1 MKEILKRNGI
11 FALLQ
16 VLVTGAAYFFL
27 YKYLLASVGVEL
39 LGVWALVLASV
50 ASARLSDL
58 GFASSIVKFVA
69 KYRAKGDELKAGEIT
84 ETAVF
89 TVFSVILIV
98 SVLVYYPIQIIL
110 GYLVPE
116 GKLSFALLLL
126 PYALTSLCIN
136 TVSGVMMSGLDGC
149 QRMDIR
155 NILLMAG
162 ILINIGLVMSLLPE
176 FGFIALAYA
185 QLIQAVLLLLASW
198 LFLRKELP
206 SFHLVAKWK
215 KEHFLEIWR
224 YAFTFQFTSFI
235 TMTYEPVTKGLL
247 SYFGGLSMVG
257 YYEMASRMVMQVRSL
272 IVSVNQIFVP
282 AVAEIVETSPRKVK
296 ALYLSSYELFFS
308 MNLILFGLLA
318 VITLSVS
325 ELWIGAINKEFI
337 TFSWLLIA
345 GWMVNTFIVSAFYF
359 NQGTGNLRPNLIA
372 QASIGGLNI
381 TLGMILGF
389 LYGGYGVVAG
399 WAVGLIAGS
408 LPLLVRYHSDNKI
421 PMTDIVPGSGRRIL
435 LAVLLALSVGILLPI
450 SIELEGIYSL
460 LAGAVIYGLI
470 VMPAVFTTVVGKKML
485 SLVKVK

>member
-11 FALLQ
+11 SSFLQ
-16 VLVTGAAYFFL
+16 VLVTGLAYFFL

-39 LGVWALVLASV
+39 LGVWSLVLASV
-50 ASARLSDL
+50 ASARLSEL
-58 GFASSIVKFVA
+58 GFSSSVVKFVA
-69 KYRAKGDELKAGEIT
+69 KYRAKGDGLKAGEIT
-84 ETAVF
+84 ETALI
-89 TVFSVILIV
+89 TVFSATLVV
-98 SVLVYYPIQIIL
+98 SALAYYPLQIIL

-126 PYALTSLCIN
+126 PYALISLCIT
-136 TVSGVMMSGLDGC
+136 TVSGVTMSGLDGC
-149 QRMDIR
+149 QRVDVR

-162 ILINIGLVMSLLPE
+162 VVINVGLVMTLLPE

-185 QLIQAVLLLLASW
+185 QLIQAVLLLLVSS

-206 SFHLVAKWK
+206 SFRLVAKWK

-224 YAFTFQFTSFI
+224 YAFTFQLTSFI
-235 TMTYEPVTKGLL
+235 TMTFEPVTKGLL

-272 IVSVNQIFVP
+272 IVSVNRIYVP
-282 AVAEIVETSPRKVK
+282 AVAEIVETSPWKVK
-296 ALYLSSYELFFS
+296 GLYLSSYELFFS
-308 MNLILFGLLA
+308 VSLILFGLLA

-325 ELWIGAINKEFI
+325 ELWIGATNKDFI

-345 GWMVNTFIVSAFYF
+345 GWMINTLNASAFFF

-372 QASIGGLNI
+372 LASTGVLNI
-381 TLGMILGF
+381 TLGLMLGF
-389 LYGGYGVVAG
+389 VCGGYGVVAG
-399 WAVGLIAGS
+399 WAVGLITGS
-408 LPLLVRYHSDNKI
+408 LSLLIRYHSSNKI
-421 PMTDIVPGSGRRIL
+421 PMTDIVPGRGGRLL

-450 SIELEGIYSL
+450 SIELDGIYRF
-460 LAGAVIYGLI
+460 LAGTLVYGLI
-470 VMPAVFTTVVGKKML
+470 VTPVVFTTVVGKKIL

>member
-1 MKEILKRNGI
+1 MKETLKRNGI
-11 FALLQ
+11 FSLLQ
-16 VLVTGAAYFFL
+16 VLVTGVAYFFL
-27 YKYLLASVGVEL
+27 YKYLLASVGAEL

-50 ASARLSDL
+50 SSARLSDL
-58 GFASSIVKFVA
+58 GFSSSVVKFVA
-69 KYRAKGDELKAGEIT
+69 KYKAKGDVLKAGEIT
-84 ETAVF
+84 ETALI

-98 SVLVYYPIQIIL
+98 SLLVYYPIQVIL

-116 GKLSFALLLL
+116 EKISFALLLL

-155 NILLMAG
+155 HILLMAG
-162 ILINIGLVMSLLPE
+162 VLINIGLVMSLLPE

-185 QLIQAVLLLLASW
+185 QLVQAVLLLLASW
-198 LFLRKELP
+198 LFLRKELS
-206 SFHLVAKWK
+206 SFHLVAKWR

-224 YAFTFQFTSFI
+224 YAFTFQLTSFI

-257 YYEMASRMVMQVRSL
+257 YYEMASRMVMQFRSL

-282 AVAEIVETSPRKVK
+282 AVAGIVETSPRKVK

-308 MNLILFGLLA
+308 MNLILCGLLA

-325 ELWIGAINKEFI
+325 ELWIGTTNKEFI

-345 GWMVNTFIVSAFYF
+345 GWMVNTFTVNAYFF
-359 NQGTGNLRPNLIA
+359 NQGTGNLRPNFIC
-372 QASIGGLNI
+372 QASIGILNV
-381 TLGMILGF
+381 TLGVILGF
-389 LYGGYGVVAG
+389 IYGGYGVVAG
-399 WAVGLIAGS
+399 WAVGLMAGS
-408 LPLLVRYHSDNKI
+408 LLLLIRYHSDNKI
-421 PMTDIVPGSGRRIL
+421 PMTDIVPGSVRRLL

-460 LAGAVIYGLI
+460 LAGAVVYGLI
-470 VMPAVFTTVVGKKML
+470 VTPALFMTGVGKKIL
-485 SLVKVK
+485 SLVQVK